1 MTQFNSRRLR
11 FGAPAEADQGNDLP
25 TPALVRSRARRALGI
40 AEAASLLAHLPA
52 PNESLHVVCT
62 SRFDL
67 SDVLNHLLER
77 FGTADKVVIATLG
90 YNRRNLLAM
99 LRWLDAKAV
108 RSLTLLA
115 SIFFR
120 SHNGELW
127 TETQTE
133 FRSRGQRAA
142 CCHCH
147 AKVSTLAF
155 PSGVLGPVLLRALLR
170 LASSCAGVVMGCF
183 LSFPG
188 MSATLVALVARPL
201 FITLFGG
208 VRVPLFA
215 LRQSPQATL
224 FRLCDQ

>member
-1 MTQFNSRRLR
+1 MKFNPRKLR
-11 FGAPAEADQGNDLP
+11 FGAPAGSDDTDVDGLP
-25 TPALVRSRARRALGI
+25 TPALVRSKARRALGI
-40 AEAASLLAHLPA
+40 AEAAGLLQHLPQ
-52 PNESLHVVCT
+52 PGESLHVVCT

-77 FGTADKVVIATLG
+77 FGTAERVLIATLG

-127 TETQTE
+127 EETQAE

-142 CCHCH
+142 CTHCH
-147 AKVSTLAF
+147 AKVSTLHFANGTRLSIEGSANLCGNG
-155 PSGVLGPVLLRALLR
+155 SGREQFVLVNDPA
-170 LASSCAGVVMGCF
+170 
-183 LSFPG
+183 
-188 MSATLVALVARPL
+188 
-201 FITLFGG
+201 
-208 VRVPLFA
+208 
-215 LRQSPQATL
+215 
-224 FRLCDQ
+224 LCDWHTAWITELVGRHEQQGEQSDRPTAG